1 MCGLFVVHL
10 CLSLVVICLKNRLSS
25 PLCGYPGSIDLTIKT
40 AYPDTC
46 GTWFKQKVR
55 NPGLEGNVKPL
66 IHDPDFELS

>member
-1 MCGLFVVHL
+1 MCGYLR
-10 CLSLVVICLKNRLSS
+10 SSS
-25 PLCGYPGSIDLTIKT
+25 PIVKT
-40 AYPDTC
+40 AYPDAC